1 MSTSTAQRKK
11 NFAHTVS
18 QAVSPSKRPSTNQS
32 QTHYSTISGPGDLST
47 VNPRAPKGLTK
58 KEVEIEHL
66 QTALFSV
73 SSKLE
78 VFIPPILNAPLHRF

>member
-1 MSTSTAQRKK
+1 MSSSTALRKK

-32 QTHYSTISGPGDLST
+32 QTQHSTISGSADVST
-47 VNPRAPKGLTK
+47 INPRAPKGLTK

-78 VFIPPILNAPLHRF
+78 V